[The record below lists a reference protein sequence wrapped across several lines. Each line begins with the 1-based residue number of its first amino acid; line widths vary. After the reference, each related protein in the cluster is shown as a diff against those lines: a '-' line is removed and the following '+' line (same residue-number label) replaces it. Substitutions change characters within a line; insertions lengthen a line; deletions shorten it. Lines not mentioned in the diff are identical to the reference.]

1 MLMGTKAMGWNA
13 KPRTMLRF
21 IKPGDVFMLALG
33 DGRYGLGR
41 ILSQVSLGHVA
52 EILDAELAEP
62 SLNAVSV
69 DTLRR
74 RGRPIVVDSYGLF
87 DKKIE
92 GDWRIVS
99 HQDGFVPSNVD
110 DVFFTYGS
118 GPLRKKVDVFGQVK
132 EIPAAEAAGLPLYTP
147 KGDEQVKQ
155 EFFAAH

>member
-1 MLMGTKAMGWNA
+1 MGAKAMGWNA

-21 IKPGDVFMLALG
+21 IKPGDVFMLALE
-33 DGRYGLGR
+33 DGKYGLGR

-62 SLNAVSV
+62 SLDKISV
-69 DTLRR
+69 DALRR
-74 RGRPIVVDSYGLF
+74 RGRPIVLDSYGLF

-99 HQDGFVPSNVD
+99 HQEGFVPSDVG
-110 DVFFTYGS
+110 DVFFTYGA
-118 GPLRKKVDVFGQVK
+118 GPRRKKVDIFDREE
-132 EIPAAEAAGLPLYTP
+132 EIPVAEAAKLPLYTP

-155 EFFAAH
+155 EFFR